1 MSEVVLYFLGVNIP
15 VYPPKT
21 SRPEL
26 YREHQDYGYALWPS
40 RSMTYLY
47 PRSNPRDLTVTSNSD
62 GFRSSRE
69 FNETDERTRIL
80 VLGDSF
86 VFGEGVEEK
95 ERFTNVMETLQP
107 KWRVDS
113 IGMTGYGPGLMLRAL
128 EKVGLKT
135 NPDIVIFCMYTDDFR
150 RVRPFYAGAGFEVP
164 RFKLKS
170 NSLETVLYPKPD
182 FWDKLRL
189 YQAISALYWKYSGAL
204 YTLNG
209 AILSRFINLS
219 SEYDYKPVI
228 VFLPGQYDTENDIK
242 RRTWLKE
249 YATSKK
255 VAFVDLTEPI
265 LGAGMKNV
273 FIKNNWHYNPL
284 GHRITAE
291 EIKRFLSEKVL
302 NN

>member
-1 MSEVVLYFLGVNIP
+1 MSEVLLYFLGVSIP

-26 YREHQDYGYALWPS
+26 YMEHQDYGYSLWPS
-40 RSMTYLY
+40 RTVTYLY
-47 PRSNPRDLTVTSNSD
+47 PKDNPRELTVTSNSD

-69 FNETDERTRIL
+69 FHETDKRTRIL
-80 VLGDSF
+80 VVGDSF

-107 KWRVDS
+107 NWRVDS

-164 RFKLKS
+164 RFEIKS
-170 NSLETVLYPKPD
+170 DLLETVPYPKPN
-182 FWDKLRL
+182 FWDNLRL
-189 YQAISALYWKYSGAL
+189 YQAINVLYWKYSGAL

-209 AILSRFINLS
+209 AILNRFLNHS
-219 SEYDYKPVI
+219 AEYDYKPII
-228 VFLPGQYDTENDIK
+228 VFLPGQYDTENDIR

-249 YATSKK
+249 YAVSNK
-255 VAFVDLTEPI
+255 VVFADLTESI
-265 LGAGMKNV
+265 LGAGRKNV
-273 FIKNNWHYNPL
+273 FIKNNWHYNLL
-284 GHRITAE
+284 GHEITAK
-291 EIKRFLSEKVL
+291 EIARLLSGEVL
-302 NN
+302 NK